1 MIGCMHHQWTYR
13 SHGDKQGWSLSNPA
27 TGGSKKKDCSNTH
40 ERSFEVSVHC
50 YDVTISLHYRNMFS
64 NKFVEWLSYAQ
75 YIHEVFCII
84 NLLYY
89 VEKVDCNISMIY
101 YSFACLCSRSHTL
114 FMVTIKTKENSLKEF
129 VKIGK
134 FNLVGILCC
143 VVSLK

>member
-1 MIGCMHHQWTYR
+1 
-13 SHGDKQGWSLSNPA
+13 
-27 TGGSKKKDCSNTH
+27 
-40 ERSFEVSVHC
+40 
-50 YDVTISLHYRNMFS
+50 MFS
-64 NKFVEWLSYAQ
+64 NKFVERLSYAQ